1 MSAEIKPTVGRH
13 VLYWPQ
19 ANDGIPVAPGQ
30 PLTGVIA
37 AVINETVREAVLQG
51 AAYLFTFLTS
61 PFVLE
66 ASTAFIGL
74 CVVMIINNRRMAKE
88 GDGWVVMEVKKEP
101 DTTVPA
107 AEKQAE

>member
-1 MSAEIKPTVGRH
+1 M
-13 VLYWPQ
+13 
-19 ANDGIPVAPGQ
+19 VA
-30 PLTGVIA
+30 LFITA
-37 AVINETVREAVLQG
+37 ACLNADVREVLLQG
-51 AAYLFTFLTS
+51 VAYLFTFFST

-66 ASTAFIGL
+66 ASTAFIGI